1 MQKISRFGQSGPTLD
16 KWDKVEV
23 LLVEDTLSDAELT
36 VRALRSIGA
45 TQKVLRLSDG
55 VEALDFLFRK
65 GRFSDRDQAL
75 PKLILLDLKMPRVG
89 GIEFLQRLRQDDAT
103 KSIVVAILTSFT
115 MTQLPAEIQDL
126 NVHDYLLKP
135 VNPER
140 LIGLVTH
147 AGLVRT
153 QPPGTSGEESS

>member
-1 MQKISRFGQSGPTLD
+1 MQKVSRFAPSGPTLD
-16 KWDKVEV
+16 KWDKVEI
-23 LLVEDTLSDAELT
+23 LLVEDNLSDAELT
-36 VRALRSIGA
+36 VSALRSIGA

-55 VEALDFLFRK
+55 VEALDFIFRK
-65 GRFSDRDQAL
+65 SRFSDRDQAL

-115 MTQLPAEIQDL
+115 MDQLPPEIQDL

-135 VNPER
+135 VSAER
-140 LIGLVTH
+140 LIGLVAH
-147 AGLVRT
+147 AGLAGT
-153 QPPGTSGEESS
+153 QAPGAPG